1 VENDDAARA
10 TATAFGL
17 VHTHDDVTTYRID
30 RQFQGLK
37 ASPPCQ
43 TFSAAGNGAGR
54 KQLDVVVEQLHRVAE
69 GHPLD
74 YAHYDDA
81 RTGLVL
87 EPLRIIL
94 EAFHLGWPFR
104 WIVMEQVPAVLPVW
118 EEYAK
123 VLAPLGYSVAT
134 GNLQAEQYGVPQ
146 TRKRAVLIAS
156 RDREAKLPTPTH
168 SKYHTR
174 TPNRLDPGVLPWI
187 SMAQALGYDDFVQE
201 QQQGSGMLARQG
213 RVTRP
218 IREDAQPSFTI
229 TGADGGGSARLRM
242 ISNYGSGG
250 DPKNRGERTTDEP
263 APTITSKINRNKW
276 KWLRSNHGYREHPR
290 DAETQ
295 RLVVRD
301 GDVDWYYRTP
311 INAPSPTISTN
322 IRASH
327 WDNAEPLG
335 SKSYKFSSE
344 SRRVSVQEA
353 AILQTFPTDY
363 PWRGGKT
370 KQYQQ
375 VGNAIP
381 PLLARAI
388 LQQVI

>member
-1 VENDDAARA
+1 
-10 TATAFGL
+10 
-17 VHTHDDVTTYRID
+17 
-30 RQFQGLK
+30 
-37 ASPPCQ
+37 
-43 TFSAAGNGAGR
+43 
-54 KQLDVVVEQLHRVAE
+54 
-69 GHPLD
+69 
-74 YAHYDDA
+74 
-81 RTGLVL
+81 
-87 EPLRIIL
+87 
-94 EAFHLGWPFR
+94 
-104 WIVMEQVPAVLPVW
+104 
-118 EEYAK
+118 
-123 VLAPLGYSVAT
+123 LGYSVAT